1 MNNSE
6 YLVSICVPI
15 YGVEKY
21 IERCVIS
28 LFEQTYQNIEY
39 IFINDNTPD
48 RSVDILK
55 SVIEK
60 YPNRKPNI
68 RIIAHE
74 KNRGL
79 AAARNTGV
87 GAATGEFLMH
97 VDSDDWID
105 KDCVRQCVDKQ
116 IETNA
121 DIVNFDAI
129 KHCKN
134 YTIPLTHI
142 ETKTSF
148 DLTLLTLGRETL
160 FTIWGRMIRLSLY
173 TDNMISVKEGI
184 NMGED
189 YQVIPKIVYN
199 AERIGYLHEFL
210 YHYNCQNE
218 SSYCFKFSEE
228 KERQIWA
235 TLDILTEYFKN
246 KDACFMD
253 ALNKGKIKI
262 YCNSRINACRSN
274 NKKYFLETNKRIGL
288 LNSRYNIYLSIPY
301 QISLKIK
308 NFSLLRIYI
317 KVASFVNCK
326 KNDIF
331 KIRFKI
337 LFIRGF
343 KA

>member
-1 MNNSE
+1 MNDTQ

-21 IERCVIS
+21 IERCAIS
-28 LFEQTYQNIEY
+28 LFEQTYPNIEY
-39 IFINDNTPD
+39 IFVNDCTPD
-48 RSVDILK
+48 SSIEILK

-60 YPNRKPNI
+60 YPNRKPCV
-68 RIIAHE
+68 RIITHN

-79 AAARNTGV
+79 GAVRNTAV
-87 GAATGEFLMH
+87 DAAKGEFLMH

-105 KDCVRQCVDKQ
+105 KDCVRRCVDKQ
-116 IETNA
+116 IEMDA
-121 DIVNFDAI
+121 DIVNFDAV
-129 KHCKN
+129 KHDKN
-134 YTIPLTHI
+134 YKSPLTHI

-148 DLTLLTLGRETL
+148 DLTLLTLSRETL

-173 TDNMISVKEGI
+173 KDNMISVKEGI

-189 YQVIPKIVYN
+189 YQVIPKIVYH
-199 AERIGYLHEFL
+199 AKKIGYIHEYL

-218 SSYCFKFSEE
+218 ASYCFKFSED
-228 KERQIWA
+228 KERQIWT

-274 NKKYFLETNKRIGL
+274 NKKYFLEANEKIRL
-288 LNSRYNIYLSIPY
+288 VNSKYYFCLSIPH

-308 NFSLLRIYI
+308 NFTLLQFFL
-317 KVASFVNCK
+317 KVAIYVNYKNK
-326 KNDIF
+326 K
-331 KIRFKI
+331 
-337 LFIRGF
+337 
-343 KA
+343 